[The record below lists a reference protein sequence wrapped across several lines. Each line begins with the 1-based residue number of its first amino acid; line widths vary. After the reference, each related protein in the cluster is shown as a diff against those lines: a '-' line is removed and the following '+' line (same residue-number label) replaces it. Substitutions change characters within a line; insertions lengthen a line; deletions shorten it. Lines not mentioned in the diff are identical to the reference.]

1 MPPAK
6 LIDPPEL
13 EQLEMKYSEEDL
25 WIRLQ
30 IREFIFR
37 FGEIYDLD
45 DRMLSNLQNVQ
56 GDWKIKKLGAYLVYH
71 VLSILS
77 QSTEY
82 DPPLTTILTE
92 TIPETAK
99 SILDEWIKEKKLT
112 KYYLDKQS
120 INQAL
125 LDILIA
131 EGMTN
136 RRWQDTAELLVLAE
150 YEVLPIPTRCKKKED
165 DDIDDDD
172 DYDAMDIDE
181 EEELERQI
189 DRFRKPVRN
198 TALISPKVEMRL
210 LNMLLE
216 LLLHHTQIRQ
226 SLRAPNHSGSVNK
239 EVRDM
244 AVELKKFI
252 KEYNLE
258 ASQNKSKRYK
268 LTTRINQL
276 MAVRGKREELKSAQ
290 IELDELETIIRD
302 ERMNLET
309 KKIQLNVSIAKSQKR
324 MEPAGVDM
332 LGNEYWIFN
341 DLLDHLNNASDYRNN
356 EPCWAYGIV
365 IIGPGFNHPEKQ
377 EIQWWFIKGIKDMTH
392 LLKWVKQQADE
403 KDSGNLAKNI
413 KQRIDHLSSLE
424 CVVYGEGFF
433 A

>member
-1 MPPAK
+1 MPPVK
-6 LIDPPEL
+6 MVDPPEL
-13 EQLEMKYSEEDL
+13 EKLEMKYSEEDL

-30 IREFIFR
+30 IREFVFR
-37 FGEIYDLD
+37 FGEIYGLD

-82 DPPLTTILTE
+82 DPPLMTISTE
-92 TIPETAK
+92 TIPQKAK
-99 SILDEWIKEKKLT
+99 SILDEWVKDKKLT
-112 KYYLDKQS
+112 KYYLDNQS

-150 YEVLPIPTRCKKKED
+150 YEVLPIPTHCKKNEND
-165 DDIDDDD
+165 NIHDDD

-189 DRFRKPVRN
+189 ERFRKTVRN
-198 TALISPKVEMRL
+198 TALISPQVEMRL

-216 LLLHHTQIRQ
+216 LLLHHTQLRQ
-226 SLRAPNHSGSVNK
+226 SLRAPNHFGSVNK

-244 AVELKKFI
+244 VVELRKFV
-252 KEYNLE
+252 KEYNVE

-268 LTTRINQL
+268 LTSRINQL

-309 KKIQLNVSIAKSQKR
+309 KKIQLNMSIAKSQKR
-324 MEPAGVDM
+324 MESAGVDI

-341 DLLDHLNNASDYRNN
+341 DLLDHLNNASDYRNS

-377 EIQWWFIKGIKDMTH
+377 ETQWWCIKGIKNMTH
-392 LLKWVKQQADE
+392 LLNWVKQHVDE
-403 KDSGNLAKNI
+403 KDSGYLAKNI